1 MVRGRG
7 RLDVNIFTR
16 KTSAKALVGLSL
28 AALLAG
34 CAVHPAGPTV
44 AVMPAPNKPFEVF
57 AQDQTICRQ
66 YADSQIAGGA
76 EAANNQAVGTAV
88 LTTILGAGLG
98 AAVGG
103 GSGAAIGAASGAVA
117 GSAIGANN
125 SGWGGYGLQQQYDV
139 AYTQCMY
146 AKGNQIPGYGYGGGY
161 YGGSNYTYGSYPPPP
176 PPPPPPSG
184 G

>member
-1 MVRGRG
+1 VKA
-7 RLDVNIFTR
+7 FTH
-16 KTSAKALVGLSL
+16 KMSTKAVIGLSL

-34 CAVHPAGPTV
+34 CATRPAGPTV

-57 AQDQTICRQ
+57 EQDQAICRQ
-66 YADSQIAGGA
+66 YADGQIAGGA
-76 EAANNQAVGTAV
+76 EAANNQAFGTAF

-117 GSAIGANN
+117 GTAMGANN
-125 SGWGGYGLQQQYDV
+125 SGWNGYGLQQQYDM

-161 YGGSNYTYGSYPPPP
+161 YGGPNNSYGSYPPPP
-176 PPPPPPSG
+176 PPPPPASG